1 MLSWVFFCGSDVP
14 SRYLRNC
21 LGAHKCLRTTSRS
34 IRFPPFATQGAGAN
48 STITGVVYVS
58 DAFDASSRSTFAAR
72 VSMPVLTV
80 AGLQNQSAS
89 LLQDALA
96 TSDTDALLSV
106 GDTQHLC

>member
-1 MLSWVFFCGSDVP
+1 MPYYPLLILLIHAS
-14 SRYLRNC
+14 
-21 LGAHKCLRTTSRS
+21 
-34 IRFPPFATQGAGAN
+34 PPFATQGAGAN

-58 DAFDASSRSTFAAR
+58 DAFDASARSTFAAR